1 MTKPPIKPPGKRPQ
15 TSPPP
20 SQGATTLAE
29 PPGAPLRRRANE
41 PLPSGSE
48 WRFELVARYD
58 REIARVA
65 EKYGLDTHPNQIEI
79 ISAEQMMDAYASN
92 GMPIGYYHWSFGK
105 RFLATEQVYKR
116 GAMGLAYEIVIN
128 SNPCIAYLLEENTM
142 PMQALVVA
150 HACYGHNSFFKG
162 NYLFRTWTQ
171 PDAIIDYLLFSK
183 QYIIECE
190 RRYGEEEVERIL
202 DGCHALANF
211 GVDRYKRPPKRTLA
225 QERLRLKEREEHLQQ
240 QVNDLWRTLPR
251 AGGGS
256 EEEADRPFPSEPQ
269 ENLLYFLEKHA
280 PLLEPWQREIARI
293 VRKLAQYFYPQ
304 RQTQVMNEGWATFW
318 HYTIMQTMY
327 DEGLLADSFLL
338 EVLHSH
344 TNVLTQPAFDSPHF
358 GGINPYAL
366 GFAMYRDLRRV
377 CEEPTDEDRRW
388 FPDIAGSDWVKTLD
402 FAMRNFKD
410 ESFIQQFLSPKV
422 IRDFRL
428 FCLLDDDELPNLRV
442 SAIHNDE
449 GYREVRET
457 LARHYALTER
467 EPNIQIANVDVSGD
481 RSMTLRH
488 YRADRRPL
496 HPMYKDVMNHL
507 AYLWGFTLR
516 LDTANEDGTIEPAHE
531 IKVDKRRRP
540 ELTLAAALRTL
551 P

>member
-1 MTKPPIKPPGKRPQ
+1 
-15 TSPPP
+15 
-20 SQGATTLAE
+20 
-29 PPGAPLRRRANE
+29 
-41 PLPSGSE
+41 
-48 WRFELVARYD
+48 
-58 REIARVA
+58 
-65 EKYGLDTHPNQIEI
+65 
-79 ISAEQMMDAYASN
+79 
-92 GMPIGYYHWSFGK
+92 
-105 RFLATEQVYKR
+105 
-116 GAMGLAYEIVIN
+116 
-128 SNPCIAYLLEENTM
+128 M

-162 NYLFRTWTQ
+162 NYLFRAWTQ
-171 PDAIIDYLLFSK
+171 PDAIVDYLLFSK

-190 RRYGEEEVERIL
+190 RRYGEEEVERVL
-202 DGCHALANF
+202 DACHSLATF

-240 QVNDLWRTLPR
+240 LVNDLWRTLPR
-251 AGGGS
+251 GLADS
-256 EEEADRPFPSEPQ
+256 EEAAELRFPSEPQ

-318 HYTIMQTMY
+318 HYTIMQTLY
-327 DEGLLADSFLL
+327 EEGLLVDSFMF

-344 TNVLTQPAFDSPHF
+344 TNVLTQPGFDSPYF

-366 GFAMYRDLRRV
+366 GFAMYRDLRRI
-377 CEEPTDEDRRW
+377 CEEPTDEDRHW
-388 FPDIAGSDWVKTLD
+388 FPDIAGSEWTKTLD

-422 IRDFRL
+422 IRDFHL
-428 FCLLDDDELPNLRV
+428 FCLVDDDEAPNLRV
-442 SAIHNDE
+442 GAIHNDE

-457 LARHYALTER
+457 LARQYALTER
-467 EPNIQIANVDVSGD
+467 EPNIQIVNVDVGGD

-488 YRADRRPL
+488 FRADRRPL
-496 HPMYKDVMNHL
+496 HPMYKDVMKHL
-507 AYLWGFTLR
+507 AYLWGFTVR
-516 LDTANEDGTIEPAHE
+516 LETANEDGTVEPTHE
-531 IKVDKRRRP
+531 VKVDKRHRP